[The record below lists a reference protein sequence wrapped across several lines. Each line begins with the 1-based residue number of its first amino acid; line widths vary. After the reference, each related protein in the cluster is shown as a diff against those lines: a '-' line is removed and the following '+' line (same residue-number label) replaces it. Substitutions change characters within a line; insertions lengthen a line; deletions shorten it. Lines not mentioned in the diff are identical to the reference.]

1 MTRFPGVVD
10 LRVSIFILSQLLL
23 DHEAAIPSSLGRTTP
38 SMAAAGSASLQR
50 PDPHKFTKLSDI
62 LSCLSSLQSEE
73 AELSSS
79 LAELLASQD
88 PVINSLARLQ
98 SLEPTLDQLHKEA
111 YAFDQTV
118 SRTAKTADE
127 VGGFVRTLDEEMRR
141 VREAAERVGQVM
153 ELKNSL
159 NSLQSAMEAKD
170 WESATRHC
178 ARAMSVPT
186 EVISGTFADTA
197 VPTPESHLPPA
208 QTLQAARDEL
218 LAIFRREFDKASQS
232 RDAAAT
238 SRFFKLFPA
247 VGWELEGL
255 QSYAAFVVDLV
266 RVRAPAAAKTSSP
279 LFYITA
285 LTALFE
291 SIAMI
296 VDQHQPIVEKYY
308 GPGKMTPVIERL
320 LQESDRGAKDM
331 IEGWVEE
338 RSMQRKLSETSGS
351 ASRKQSAQYDVDEE
365 VDPREID
372 KVLTEA
378 AGMSGRWSL
387 FRKFMHDRLKDDYSD
402 DDDDEEDKPAGKLT
416 DGKEGPLPEGFRV
429 VESSCS
435 KQQFENMLTTYYI
448 PLESWYARSA
458 LDKAHRLS
466 STELLASPAF
476 TTTPDDAFYIL
487 KAILHRLLSCGSLAA
502 VQRTS
507 ELLRDV
513 VDKEYIGVIKRK
525 LDDVYRTAGP
535 AGTRGEKAE
544 RENRLAFIV
553 LLNDLD
559 ISSGH
564 MERLV
569 KELLASSLVTQFY
582 LQSEVDGVKASVT
595 SFNLL
600 IAKFRSAL
608 RAGIEQLFN
617 QLMRPRLRTF
627 ISDVYKDVSYVLD
640 EDSYAQAGYNDIVR
654 KRFVKSWETLVDGYK
669 DTFTDNNYRL
679 LFGLALD
686 VLVRPWERFVSQLRY
701 SELGAIRFDQ
711 DLRAVTAY
719 LSSQTAFGDV
729 REKFVRLQQISQ
741 LLNLDSEEDVD
752 EFYNG
757 SGIAWHLGEQEAR
770 NIAALRV

>member
-1 MTRFPGVVD
+1 MAVD
-10 LRVSIFILSQLLL
+10 ALSA
-23 DHEAAIPSSLGRTTP
+23 ESYGNS
-38 SMAAAGSASLQR
+38 QR
-50 PDPHKFTKLSDI
+50 PDPHKFTKLSEI

-79 LAELLASQD
+79 LAELLASQE

-98 SLEPTLDQLHKEA
+98 SLGPTLDELHAEA
-111 YAFDQTV
+111 SVFDQTV

-153 ELKNSL
+153 ELKTSL
-159 NSLQSAMEAKD
+159 NALQSAMEAKD

-178 ARAMSVPT
+178 SRAMSLPT
-186 EVISGTFADTA
+186 EVISGLFAETA

-208 QTLQAARDEL
+208 QTLHAAREEL

-247 VGWELEGL
+247 IGWELEGL
-255 QSYAAFVVDLV
+255 QAYAAFVVDLV
-266 RVRAPAAAKTSSP
+266 RVRAPASAKTSSP

-320 LQESDRGAKDM
+320 LQESDRVVNDM

-338 RSMQRKLSETSGS
+338 RAMERKLSDTSNT
-351 ASRKQSAQYDVDEE
+351 SRKQPSQYDADEE

-387 FRKFMHDRLKDDYSD
+387 FRKFMYDRLKDDYSD
-402 DDDDEEDKPAGKLT
+402 TDVDGEEKASDQSDNGEDKPLP
-416 DGKEGPLPEGFRV
+416 DGLRAIEA
-429 VESSCS
+429 SAS
-435 KQQFENMLTTYYI
+435 KQHFEDMLTAYYV

-458 LDKAHRLS
+458 LDKVHRLS
-466 STELLASPAF
+466 SADLLALPAV

-487 KAILHRLLSCGSLAA
+487 KAILNRLLSCGSLAA
-502 VQRTS
+502 VQRTA

-513 VDKEYIGVIKRK
+513 VDKEYTGVIKRK

-535 AGTRGEKAE
+535 AGTRGDKAE

-569 KELLASSLVTQFY
+569 KELSASSLITQFY
-582 LQSEVDGVKASVT
+582 LDSEVEGVRATVA
-595 SFNLL
+595 SFNGVVT
-600 IAKFRSAL
+600 KFRSAL

-627 ISDVYKDVSYVLD
+627 ISDVYKDVSYVID
-640 EDSYAQAGYNDIVR
+640 EDSYAQAGYNDVVR

-669 DTFTDNNYRL
+669 DTFTENNYRL

-686 VLVRPWERFVSQLRY
+686 VLVRPWERFISTLRY

-711 DLRAVTAY
+711 DLRAITSY

-741 LLNLDSEEDVD
+741 LLNLDSEEDAD

-757 SGIAWHLGEQEAR
+757 SGIAWQLGEQEAR
-770 NIAALRV
+770 NIVALRV

>member
-1 MTRFPGVVD
+1 
-10 LRVSIFILSQLLL
+10 
-23 DHEAAIPSSLGRTTP
+23 
-38 SMAAAGSASLQR
+38 MAVETLAAGSASPQR
-50 PDPHKFTKLSDI
+50 PDPHKFTKLSEI

-79 LAELLASQD
+79 LAELLASQE

-111 YAFDQTV
+111 YVFDQTV

-159 NSLQSAMEAKD
+159 NALQSAMEAKD

-186 EVISGTFADTA
+186 EVISGMFAETA

-208 QTLQAARDEL
+208 QTLQAAREEL

-255 QSYAAFVVDLV
+255 QAYAAFVVDLV
-266 RVRAPAAAKTSSP
+266 RVRAPATAKTSSP

-320 LQESDRGAKDM
+320 LQESDRVVKDM
-331 IEGWVEE
+331 LEGWVEE
-338 RSMQRKLSETSGS
+338 RSMQRKLSETSSS
-351 ASRKQSAQYDVDEE
+351 ASRKQPSQYDVDEE

-378 AGMSGRWSL
+378 AGMSGRWGL

-402 DDDDEEDKPAGKLT
+402 GDDEEEDKPVQKLLPT
-416 DGKEGPLPEGFRV
+416 DDEEGSLPEGLLA
-429 VESSCS
+429 VESSSS
-435 KQQFENMLTTYYI
+435 KQQFETMLTTYYI

-466 STELLASPAF
+466 STDLLASPAV

-487 KAILHRLLSCGSLAA
+487 KAILNRLLSCGSLAA

-582 LQSEVDGVKASVT
+582 LPSEVDGVKASVT

-640 EDSYAQAGYNDIVR
+640 EDNYAQAGYNDIVR

-669 DTFTDNNYRL
+669 DTFTENNYRL

-686 VLVRPWERFVSQLRY
+686 ILVRPWERFISQLRY

-757 SGIAWHLGEQEAR
+757 SGITWQLGEQEAR
-770 NIAALRV
+770 NISALRV

>member
-1 MTRFPGVVD
+1 M
-10 LRVSIFILSQLLL
+10 
-23 DHEAAIPSSLGRTTP
+23 SL
-38 SMAAAGSASLQR
+38 
-50 PDPHKFTKLSDI
+50 
-62 LSCLSSLQSEE
+62 
-73 AELSSS
+73 
-79 LAELLASQD
+79 
-88 PVINSLARLQ
+88 
-98 SLEPTLDQLHKEA
+98 
-111 YAFDQTV
+111 
-118 SRTAKTADE
+118 
-127 VGGFVRTLDEEMRR
+127 
-141 VREAAERVGQVM
+141 
-153 ELKNSL
+153 
-159 NSLQSAMEAKD
+159 
-170 WESATRHC
+170 
-178 ARAMSVPT
+178 PT
-186 EVISGTFADTA
+186 EVISGLFAETA

-208 QTLQAARDEL
+208 QTLHAAREEL

-247 VGWELEGL
+247 IGWELEGL
-255 QSYAAFVVDLV
+255 QAYAAFVVDLV
-266 RVRAPAAAKTSSP
+266 RVRAPASAKTSSP

-320 LQESDRGAKDM
+320 LQESDRVVNDM

-338 RSMQRKLSETSGS
+338 RAMERKLSDTSNT
-351 ASRKQSAQYDVDEE
+351 SRKQPSQYDADEE

-387 FRKFMHDRLKDDYSD
+387 FRKFMYDRLKDDYSD
-402 DDDDEEDKPAGKLT
+402 TDVDGEEKASDQSDNGEDKPLP
-416 DGKEGPLPEGFRV
+416 DGLRAIEA
-429 VESSCS
+429 SAS
-435 KQQFENMLTTYYI
+435 KQHFEDMLTAYYV

-458 LDKAHRLS
+458 LDKVHRLS
-466 STELLASPAF
+466 SADLLALPAV

-487 KAILHRLLSCGSLAA
+487 KAILNRLLSCGSLAA
-502 VQRTS
+502 VQRTA

-513 VDKEYIGVIKRK
+513 VDKEYTGVIKRK

-535 AGTRGEKAE
+535 AGTRGDKAE

-569 KELLASSLVTQFY
+569 KELSASSLITQFY
-582 LQSEVDGVKASVT
+582 LDSEVEGVRATVA
-595 SFNLL
+595 SFNGVVT
-600 IAKFRSAL
+600 KFRSAL

-627 ISDVYKDVSYVLD
+627 ISDVYKDVSYVID
-640 EDSYAQAGYNDIVR
+640 EDSYAQAGYNDVVR

-669 DTFTDNNYRL
+669 DTFTENNYRL

-686 VLVRPWERFVSQLRY
+686 VLVRPWERFISTLRY

-711 DLRAVTAY
+711 DLRAITSY

-741 LLNLDSEEDVD
+741 LLNLDSEEDAD

-757 SGIAWHLGEQEAR
+757 SGIAWQLGEQEAR
-770 NIAALRV
+770 NIVALRV

>member
-1 MTRFPGVVD
+1 MAVD
-10 LRVSIFILSQLLL
+10 TVSA
-23 DHEAAIPSSLGRTTP
+23 EATTN
-38 SMAAAGSASLQR
+38 SHR
-50 PDPHKFTKLSDI
+50 PDLHKFTKLSEI

-79 LAELLASQD
+79 LAELLAFQE

-98 SLEPTLDQLHKEA
+98 SLEPTLGQLCTEA
-111 YAFDQTV
+111 HVFDQTV

-153 ELKNSL
+153 ELKNAL
-159 NSLQSAMEAKD
+159 NALQASMEAKD

-186 EVISGTFADTA
+186 EVISGMFAETA

-232 RDAAAT
+232 RDAATT

-247 VGWELEGL
+247 VGWEMEGL
-255 QSYAAFVVDLV
+255 QAYAAFVVDLV
-266 RVRAPAAAKTSSP
+266 RVRAPASAKTSSP

-320 LQESDRGAKDM
+320 LQESDRVVKDM

-338 RSMQRKLSETSGS
+338 RSMQRKYEL
-351 ASRKQSAQYDVDEE
+351 DEE
-365 VDPREID
+365 VDPREVD
-372 KVLTEA
+372 KALTES

-387 FRKFMHDRLKDDYSD
+387 FRKFMYDRLKDDSED
-402 DDDDEEDKPAGKLT
+402 DVEYNLEDQSPAHEPADDDEK
-416 DGKEGPLPEGFRV
+416 PLPEGLLA
-429 VESSCS
+429 VEESAS
-435 KQQFENMLTTYYI
+435 KQQFEDMLTTYYI
-448 PLESWYARSA
+448 PLESWYARMA

-466 STELLASPAF
+466 SADLLASPAV

-487 KAILHRLLSCGSLAA
+487 KAILNRLLSCGSLST

-507 ELLRDV
+507 DV
-513 VDKEYIGVIKRK
+513 LKDIVDKEYTGVIKRK

-535 AGTRGEKAE
+535 VGTRGEKAE

-569 KELLASSLVTQFY
+569 KELAASSLITQFY
-582 LQSEVDGVKASVT
+582 IDNEAEGVKASMI
-595 SFNLL
+595 SFNSLVP
-600 IAKFRSAL
+600 KFRSAL

-654 KRFVKSWETLVDGYK
+654 KRLVKSWETLVDGYK
-669 DTFTDNNYRL
+669 DTFTENNYRL

-686 VLVRPWERFVSQLRY
+686 VLVRPWERFVSTLRY

-711 DLRAVTAY
+711 DLRAITSY

-757 SGIAWHLGEQEAR
+757 SGIAWQLGEQEAR
-770 NIAALRV
+770 NIVALRV